1 MSVSASVWAVFELR
15 EKLWSRPSSVKLL
28 SWRSW
33 LPLPP
38 TRRCLGIMVK
48 SPARK
53 VRGGFTPEHNQ
64 TASFCKLSVWFFLFF
79 FVPTH
84 LWVSKVLVWFLSNT
98 VFLSLRVRDREE
110 SGTFALSMM
119 YGKTVYHYQILQDKS
134 GKYSMPEGTKFD
146 TIWQVGPAS
155 YFSFTISDYSA
166 AAGLFCIKFECYLN
180 LSSWLITWGWNL
192 MAWWLFSER
201 HVLTAIL
208 LKVLNILF
216 PFLVHTNIAA
226 K

>member
-15 EKLWSRPSSVKLL
+15 EKLWSRPSSVKPL
-28 SWRSW
+28 SWRNW

-64 TASFCKLSVWFFLFF
+64 TASFCKLSVFFCCTN
-79 FVPTH
+79 PP
-84 LWVSKVLVWFLSNT
+84 LSVKGPGVIFNQNSV

-110 SGTFALSMM
+110 LGTFALSMM

-155 YFSFTISDYSA
+155 YFSFTIIDYVA

-201 HVLTAIL
+201 HVLTAML

-216 PFLVHTNIAA
+216 PFLVQTNIAA